1 MTFHQA
7 KGLRPIRRS
16 TLNRISALGVALML
30 ACAPALAAAPAEKP
44 AGTAVATQASAPAS
58 LSVQRIDF
66 KRGDDGSGRL
76 IVQFDGQGAIP
87 DLRTQ
92 DNSVVV
98 DVGNAR
104 LPANLQKPLNV
115 TDFATPVQRI
125 DAKPSGAG
133 TQLVLSTGG
142 AVESLAYQSGNEYV
156 VEISARKAPAAVGA
170 VTAGSVTQAAKGVP
184 ERGYSGKPVTFNF
197 QDVPVRTVLQL
208 IAEESNLNVVA
219 SDSVQG
225 NVTLRLVNVP
235 WDQALDIVLR
245 AKGMDKRR
253 DGSVIWVAPQAELAK
268 FEQEKEDARIA
279 IENREDLVTDY
290 VQINY
295 HSATQIFKALT
306 EAKGIGGGGG
316 GGAGGNGSSS
326 QEESGFLSSRGR
338 IVADERTNTLMI
350 SDIPKKIA
358 RMRELINV
366 IDRPVD
372 QVLIESRIVI
382 ATDTFAR
389 ELGAKFGISGSRDN
403 VYFSGDLDSNTET
416 RKSQVATAATNANA
430 VRDWIAGGSV
440 GPAPVPVA
448 SAITRGLNWDLPVA
462 STSNPGSLALSI
474 LNAGYLLDVELSA
487 MQEESR
493 GEVISNPRVVTTN
506 QREALIKQ
514 GKEIGYVTISG
525 GGAAGGAQTP
535 NVQFKE
541 VVLELKVTPT
551 ITDDNRVFLNMAVK
565 KDEVQRYITLAGYGE
580 IPEINR
586 REVNTAV
593 LVEDGQ
599 TVVIGGVYEFTDRS
613 SVSKVPFL
621 GDVPFL
627 GNLFKKRGRNKDKAE
642 LLVFVTPKVLRV
654 AKKS

>member
-7 KGLRPIRRS
+7 KGLRPIRRF
-16 TLNRISALGVALML
+16 TLNRVSALGVALML

-44 AGTAVATQASAPAS
+44 VGATVAPAAAPAG
-58 LSVQRIDF
+58 LSVAKIDF
-66 KRGDDGSGRL
+66 KRGDDGAGRL
-76 IVQFDGQGAIP
+76 IVQFDGQGAVP

-92 DNSVVV
+92 GNSVVV

-104 LPANLQKPLNV
+104 LPANLQKPMNV
-115 TDFATPVQRI
+115 IDFATPVQRI

-156 VEISARKAPAAVGA
+156 VEISPRQAPAAVGA
-170 VTAGSVTQAAKGVP
+170 VTAGGVTQAAKAVGQ
-184 ERGYSGKPVTFNF
+184 RGFTGKPVTFNF

-245 AKGMDKRR
+245 AKGLDKRR

-306 EAKGIGGGGG
+306 EAKGIGGGSGGGNGG
-316 GGAGGNGSSS
+316 GGGSS
-326 QEESGFLSSRGR
+326 QEESGFLSGRGR

-358 RMRELINV
+358 RMRELISV

-403 VYFSGDLDSNTET
+403 VYFSGNLESNRLT
-416 RKSQVATAATNANA
+416 RESQVKAAQDNAKA
-430 VRDWIAGGSV
+430 ERDWIAGGRV
-440 GPAPVPVA
+440 GPPPVPTG
-448 SAITRGLNWDLPVA
+448 SAITRGLNWSLPVA
-462 STSNPGSLALSI
+462 ATSNPGSLALSI

-506 QREALIKQ
+506 QREATIKQ

-525 GGAAGGAQTP
+525 GGASGVATP

-551 ITDDNRVFLNMAVK
+551 ITNDNRVFLNMQVK
-565 KDEVQRYITLAGYGE
+565 KDEVDQLIQLDGYGTV
-580 IPEINR
+580 PSINR
-586 REVNTAV
+586 REVTTAV

-613 SVSKVPFL
+613 SISKVPFL

-654 AKKS
+654 AKQN

>member
-16 TLNRISALGVALML
+16 TLNRVSALGVALML

-44 AGTAVATQASAPAS
+44 VGTTVAPAAAPAG
-58 LSVQRIDF
+58 LSVAKIDF
-66 KRGDDGSGRL
+66 KRGDDGAGRL

-92 DNSVVV
+92 GNSVVV

-115 TDFATPVQRI
+115 VDFATPVQRI

-156 VEISARKAPAAVGA
+156 VEISARQAPAAVGA
-170 VTAGSVTQAAKGVP
+170 VTAGSVTQAAKAVGQ
-184 ERGYSGKPVTFNF
+184 RGFTGKPVTFNF

-245 AKGMDKRR
+245 AKGLDKRR
-253 DGSVIWVAPQAELAK
+253 DGSVIWVGPQAELAK

-316 GGAGGNGSSS
+316 G
-326 QEESGFLSSRGR
+326 
-338 IVADERTNTLMI
+338 
-350 SDIPKKIA
+350 
-358 RMRELINV
+358 
-366 IDRPVD
+366 
-372 QVLIESRIVI
+372 
-382 ATDTFAR
+382 
-389 ELGAKFGISGSRDN
+389 
-403 VYFSGDLDSNTET
+403 
-416 RKSQVATAATNANA
+416 
-430 VRDWIAGGSV
+430 
-440 GPAPVPVA
+440 
-448 SAITRGLNWDLPVA
+448 
-462 STSNPGSLALSI
+462 
-474 LNAGYLLDVELSA
+474 
-487 MQEESR
+487 
-493 GEVISNPRVVTTN
+493 
-506 QREALIKQ
+506 
-514 GKEIGYVTISG
+514 
-525 GGAAGGAQTP
+525 
-535 NVQFKE
+535 
-541 VVLELKVTPT
+541 
-551 ITDDNRVFLNMAVK
+551 
-565 KDEVQRYITLAGYGE
+565 
-580 IPEINR
+580 
-586 REVNTAV
+586 
-593 LVEDGQ
+593 
-599 TVVIGGVYEFTDRS
+599 
-613 SVSKVPFL
+613 
-621 GDVPFL
+621 
-627 GNLFKKRGRNKDKAE
+627 
-642 LLVFVTPKVLRV
+642 
-654 AKKS
+654 

>member
-316 GGAGGNGSSS
+316 GNGGGSSSS

-403 VYFSGDLDSNTET
+403 VYFGGNVDQNHSTLDS
-416 RKSQVATAATNANA
+416 QVTTAATNANA

-440 GPAPVPVA
+440 GPAPIPVA
-448 SAITRGLNWDLPVA
+448 SKIGNGLNWNLPVA